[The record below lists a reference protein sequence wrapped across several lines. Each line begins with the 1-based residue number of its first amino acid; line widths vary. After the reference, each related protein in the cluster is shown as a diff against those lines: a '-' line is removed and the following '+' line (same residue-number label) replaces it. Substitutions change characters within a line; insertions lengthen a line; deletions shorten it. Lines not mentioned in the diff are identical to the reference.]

1 MMVRERITRQG
12 EWLRLNRAAAYTLY
26 QPRPQITLT
35 LKTEHAN
42 AQESLW
48 HRNEEWA
55 TIFLPLHHSHMHTFH
70 PFCQILL
77 WPPMSCLP
85 SPRSP
90 HALLLVCFFWGTNI
104 LYRHSYCSTDSV
116 MCIYCSIC
124 EIGGIGRQ
132 AYYYSITGA
141 GHFHNHRAINVPD
154 RNVTSHQFQ
163 KADRLLYCCCALY
176 WRREFTRL
184 GRGNWMPAV
193 NSMSGL

>member
-1 MMVRERITRQG
+1 MPM
-12 EWLRLNRAAAYTLY
+12 RACGTEMKSGPPSFCLC
-26 QPRPQITLT
+26 ITLT
-35 LKTEHAN
+35 CTLFIPFVKFC
-42 AQESLW
+42 SD
-48 HRNEEWA
+48 
-55 TIFLPLHHSHMHTFH
+55 LP
-70 PFCQILL
+70 
-77 WPPMSCLP
+77 CLP
-85 SPRSP
+85 PFAPLPTLCS
-90 HALLLVCFFWGTNI
+90 LFFWGTNI